1 MHMKAKLILST
12 IFLVASI
19 SLYAQDSSKLTKVF
33 LQDGTTF
40 SAYVEKQA
48 DGGYKLTTEDGSV
61 LIYREGEISLDKPF
75 KKSARNT
82 QAKSSAQRQEI
93 IQATNIPVQNLKY
106 RDLKKIYS
114 ARDYYGYE
122 PGDRY
127 SPVAIG
133 LASFFVP
140 GLGQYITGSQVGWGI
155 LQTVVGSACLG
166 YGIEWWIHWGEPHPA
181 LAGWAAMAVWSAF
194 SASKAAKI
202 NNLYYRDL
210 RSGVAYKFDIAPYI
224 NVTAP
229 VLASNQNFVTGLS
242 LRVSF

>member
-1 MHMKAKLILST
+1 MKAKLILST

-114 ARDYYGYE
+114 ARDYHGYE
-122 PGDRY
+122 PGDKY
-127 SPVAIG
+127 SPGVIG
-133 LASFFVP
+133 VVSFLVP
-140 GLGQYITGSQVGWGI
+140 GLGQYITGTQIGWGI
-155 LQTVVGSACLG
+155 LQTVVGSACLS
-166 YGIEWWIHWGEPHPA
+166 YGIEYWISWGEPHPA
-181 LAGWAAMAVWSAF
+181 LAGWAAMAVWSAC

-202 NNLYYRDL
+202 KNLYYRDV
-210 RSGVAYKFDIAPYI
+210 RNGVAYQFDVTPYFD
-224 NVTAP
+224 VTSP
-229 VLASNQNFVTGLS
+229 SLASNQNFVTGLS